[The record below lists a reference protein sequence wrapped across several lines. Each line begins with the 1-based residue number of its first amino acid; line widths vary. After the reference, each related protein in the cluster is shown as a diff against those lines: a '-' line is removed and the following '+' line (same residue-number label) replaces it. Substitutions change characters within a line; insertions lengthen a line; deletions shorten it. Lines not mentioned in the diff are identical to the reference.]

1 MKTIHKFALELKDSQ
16 KILMPGSAAILALQ
30 VQHGEPCLW
39 ALVDTEQPLVTREF
53 ITRGTGHPID
63 DLAHN
68 YIGTYQLKGG
78 DLVFHVLEVV

>member
-39 ALVDTEQPLVTREF
+39 ALVDTERPPVPREF
-53 ITRGTGHPID
+53 ITRGTGHPVD
-63 DLAHN
+63 DVAHS
-68 YIGTYQLKGG
+68 YIGTYQIKGG
-78 DLVFHVLEVV
+78 DLVLHVLEVV